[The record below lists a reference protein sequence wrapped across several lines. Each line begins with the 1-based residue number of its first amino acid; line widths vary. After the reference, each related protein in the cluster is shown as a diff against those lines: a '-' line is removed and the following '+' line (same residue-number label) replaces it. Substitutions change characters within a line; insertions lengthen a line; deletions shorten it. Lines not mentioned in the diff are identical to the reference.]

1 MNTTNNGGQAPEASN
16 NASNTQ
22 PTSGPE
28 KNTLMAVLSYIGP
41 LAIVSF
47 LVAKDDPFVK
57 YHVKQGFVLLTI
69 EVALYFLMMVL
80 PIIWPIIHLA
90 QLGVLILA
98 IVGIINAVG
107 GKEKELPFVGKYSS
121 HFKI

>member
-1 MNTTNNGGQAPEASN
+1 MNTTNNAGQAPVN
-16 NASNTQ
+16 PNPQ
-22 PTSGPE
+22 QTSGPE
-28 KNTLMAVLSYIGP
+28 KNTLMAVLAYIGP

-69 EVALYFLMMVL
+69 EVALYFLSMVL
-80 PIIWPIIHLA
+80 PIIWPVINLA

-107 GKEKELPFVGKYSS
+107 GKEKELPLVGKYSS